1 MENLDLSKNKIVNI
15 NGLKTDFAEKLKK
28 LNLSFNIIKGI
39 EILKEIK
46 FKNLE
51 ELDLIRNDLNNED
64 KQIIEILKNKFKY
77 NNLSIYY

>member
-1 MENLDLSKNKIVNI
+1 MDLSKNKIVNI

-64 KQIIEILKNKFKY
+64 KQIIEILKNKYKY